1 MVYLTLIVFVLSVL
15 THIFLKK
22 QLYRMQY
29 EKVTLEEINSTF
41 DNYNRQRITLEN
53 QILQELSIIKKKID

>member
-1 MVYLTLIVFVLSVL
+1 
-15 THIFLKK
+15 
-22 QLYRMQY
+22 MQY